1 MTSPGTL
8 RGAAARIA
16 ALAAALS
23 VLPPP
28 AEAQTPPGYD
38 EGFFELFVQRVPG
51 RLPLLTLVDSTGQ
64 VLVPLRVVLDHVGIP
79 VAERAD
85 TLLLEWPPDV
95 WRTLVTRSSRTI
107 VSGTDTTSVPAAQ
120 WVELDG
126 ESYLSAPALAAVLA
140 ARVEVVWADLVL
152 MISENVEFPA
162 TVRLEQEARR
172 ERERLQASF
181 FDPDAFAGVP
191 YPARTGGFA
200 AGWGLSLTDAQGF
213 TRGTARGALG
223 ASILGGGAEVGATA
237 VLASGQSADV
247 EEVFAR
253 YTRVFTGNPWVR
265 RIEFGSVLSEGM
277 IARRLRGATITN
289 HPYTTPRYFGEAVV
303 TPAVPAG
310 WDYEVYQGEHLVGVS
325 TADQPSEIR
334 APLNYGNTPVR
345 IRMLGPAGQETLEE
359 LVYAVPAG
367 RVPAREWRYA
377 LGGGRCEDF
386 SCDNYFFGELLRG
399 FSPWLTAG
407 VGADRLDAAGSAP
420 VKPFA
425 SLGLAPLPN
434 LSTDVRVRPGSF
446 VRTQIDY
453 FTGSRGTLSAGYT
466 WTDAADAFGLA
477 GWTGQAGASGTMPI
491 FGGRW
496 MSARLLM
503 RGADHGSV
511 DSWQAAVSTIVR
523 QTYFTLEAESGLQP
537 GTLATA
543 RAFHALG
550 PARLGP
556 LQDISINAAVGTRSR
571 GLELGEIGTT
581 VRVRDAVLDARFRV
595 RRDHDPVFTIG
606 MTLRSPVGFFQARGS
621 RGSGTGAFLGADGGI
636 AFDPAVGV
644 VPLAYQSVGR
654 AGVAGVAY
662 YDLDADGARGPS
674 EPPVTDV
681 DVLVDGQRVRTDAD
695 GRFHAWE
702 TTPYEGVIVAM
713 DSLSLD
719 PEWAPLEREVLV
731 RPSPNVF
738 ADVSIGVHR
747 TREIS
752 GRVVTGGASNPRPLG
767 GARVEVVDGDGRVVA
782 QERTFSDGEFYIPRV
797 RPGRYVVRVP
807 ATAAVGGSAEAVVEI
822 PVSGEG
828 EIVVPTLV
836 LSRRP

>member
-1 MTSPGTL
+1 
-8 RGAAARIA
+8 
-16 ALAAALS
+16 
-23 VLPPP
+23 VLI
-28 AEAQTPPGYD
+28 
-38 EGFFELFVQRVPG
+38 
-51 RLPLLTLVDSTGQ
+51 
-64 VLVPLRVVLDHVGIP
+64 PLRVVLDHVGIP
-79 VAERAD
+79 IAENAD
-85 TLLLEWPPDV
+85 TLVLEWPPSI
-95 WRTLVTRSSRTI
+95 WRTVVAGPTRTI
-107 VSGTDTTSVPAAQ
+107 VAGADTASIPEAE
-120 WVELDG
+120 WVGLGDEI
-126 ESYLSAPALAAVLA
+126 YLSAGALAEVLD
-140 ARVEVVWADLVL
+140 ARVDVVWADLVV
-152 MISENVEFPA
+152 MVSENLDFPA

-172 ERERLQASF
+172 ERERLQATF

-237 VLASGQSADV
+237 VLASGESADV
-247 EEVFAR
+247 DEVFAR
-253 YTRVFTGNPWVR
+253 YTRVFTDNAWVR
-265 RIEFGSVLSEGM
+265 RIELGSVLSEGM

-345 IRMLGPAGQETLEE
+345 IRMLGPAGQQIVEE

-367 RVPAREWRYA
+367 RVPAREWRYT
-377 LGGGRCEDF
+377 LGGGACEDP
-386 SCDNYFFGELLRG
+386 SCDNYAYGEVLRG
-399 FSPWLTAG
+399 FSTWLTAG
-407 VGADRLDAAGSAP
+407 LGADRLDVAGSAP
-420 VKPFA
+420 VKPFV
-425 SLGLAPLPN
+425 SLGLSPLPN
-434 LSTDVRVRPGSF
+434 LNGEVRVRPGSF
-446 VRTQIDY
+446 VRTQLDY
-453 FTGSRGTLSAGYT
+453 FAGARGTLSAGYT
-466 WTDAADAFGLA
+466 WTEAEGAFGLA
-477 GWTGQAGASGTMPI
+477 GWTGQAGASGMMPV

-511 DSWQAAVSTIVR
+511 DSWQAAISTIFR
-523 QTYFTLEAESGLQP
+523 QTFLTLEAESGLQP

-543 RAFHALG
+543 RVFHALG
-550 PARLGP
+550 AARIGP
-556 LQDISINAAVGTRSR
+556 LQDVSLNAAIGARSR

-581 VRVRDAVLDARFRV
+581 VRVRDAVIDARFRV
-595 RRDHDPVFTIG
+595 RRDQDPVFTVG
-606 MTLRSPVGFFQARGS
+606 MTLRSAIGFFQARGS
-621 RGSGTGAFLGADGGI
+621 RGSGTGSFLGADGGI
-636 AFDPAVGV
+636 AFDPTVGV

-662 YDLDADGARGPS
+662 YDLDGNGAHDAS
-674 EPPVTDV
+674 DPPVTDV
-681 DVLVDGQRVRTDAD
+681 DVVVDGQRVRTDAE

-702 TTPYEGVIVAM
+702 TTPYEGVVVAI

-719 PEWAPLEREVLV
+719 PEWAPVEREVLV

-738 ADVSIGVHR
+738 ADVAIGVHR

-752 GRVVTGGASNPRPLG
+752 GRVVTGDPSSPRPVG
-767 GARVEVVDGDGRVVA
+767 GARIEVVDGDGRVVA
-782 QERTFSDGEFYIPRV
+782 EERTFSDGEFYIARV

-807 ATAAVGGSAEAVVEI
+807 ATAVAGGSAEVAVEI

-828 EIVVPTLV
+828 EIVVPNLV
-836 LSRRP
+836 LSRQE